1 MIFPQNHPAGTF
13 EKGGES
19 SFLTLFQNLFLLIS
33 PISHFFI
40 FTDSSSLFPL
50 TRFFCCVH
58 DYLHIFSTI
67 STTFS
72 TVFLIPFSHLHIS
85 TKLKT
90 DFPTPYT
97 LSFSH
102 AYAIYL
108 ISSQIHSLYYYYY
121 FYIFLFLS
129 FFCNFTS
136 FLNPFSETLFISF
149 NQQSPKQPAPLW
161 E

>member
-1 MIFPQNHPAGTF
+1 MKRVGKFVPHPFSESFSFNFPNFP
-13 EKGGES
+13 
-19 SFLTLFQNLFLLIS
+19 
-33 PISHFFI
+33 FFI

-72 TVFLIPFSHLHIS
+72 TVFLMPFSHLHIS